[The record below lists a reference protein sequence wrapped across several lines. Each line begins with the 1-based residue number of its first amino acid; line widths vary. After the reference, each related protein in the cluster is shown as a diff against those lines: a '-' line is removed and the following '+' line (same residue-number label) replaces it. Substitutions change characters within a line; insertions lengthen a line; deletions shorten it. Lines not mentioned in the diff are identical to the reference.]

1 MTQDEACKRIIN
13 NENVYAVIDAIYEN
27 FESIACILCKDC
39 IYWKPELIP
48 HGSSNG
54 YKKNLKSCTFLSINT
69 SQHFGCIQGEAKQE
83 LA

>member
-27 FESIACILCKDC
+27 FESITCILCKDC

-54 YKKNLKSCTFLSINT
+54 YKKNLKSCTFLSI
-69 SQHFGCIQGEAKQE
+69 SRVKILAVYKGKQDKS
-83 LA
+83 